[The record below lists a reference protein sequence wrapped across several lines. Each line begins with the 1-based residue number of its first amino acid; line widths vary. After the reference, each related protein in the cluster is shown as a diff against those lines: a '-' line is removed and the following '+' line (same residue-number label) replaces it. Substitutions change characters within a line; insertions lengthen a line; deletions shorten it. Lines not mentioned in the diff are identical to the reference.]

1 MNALKSKIDLDR
13 VRIASPCKADWN
25 EMSGDERSR
34 HCRECKLN
42 VYNVAGLT
50 KKEAEALLE
59 KAAAGQR
66 VCLRLSRRADGTII
80 TKDCPVGVKLA
91 RRLKIRAA
99 ALRLSATTAFLW
111 LFGIAQPSTAR
122 ELMGKIAAP
131 TNSYQQAAPVNNNLD
146 PDTEETMGDIAE
158 PDPQPTMGEPA
169 VAPLSPQLP
178 DNPTPILRTYE
189 QEMGDV
195 EAED

>member
-1 MNALKSKIDLDR
+1 MNALKSRIDLDR
-13 VRIASPCKADWN
+13 VRIASPCKANWN

-80 TKDCPVGVKLA
+80 TKDCPAGVKLA

-99 ALRLSATTAFLW
+99 ALRLSATAAVFWML
-111 LFGIAQPSTAR
+111 GIARPAPAQ
-122 ELMGKIAAP
+122 EVLGKVAAP
-131 TNSYQQAAPVNNNLD
+131 AYSRQQPAPVNNNLE
-146 PDTEETMGDIAE
+146 PEAE
-158 PDPQPTMGEPA
+158 PTMGEP
-169 VAPLSPQLP
+169 VAAPQPPHLP
-178 DNPTPILRTYE
+178 DNPTPIVDPDTE
-189 QEMGDV
+189 
-195 EAED
+195 

>member
-1 MNALKSKIDLDR
+1 MNALKSRIDLDR
-13 VRIASPCKADWN
+13 VRIASPCKANWN

-80 TKDCPVGVKLA
+80 TNDCPVGVKLA

-99 ALRLSATTAFLW
+99 ALRLSATAAVFWML
-111 LFGIAQPSTAR
+111 GIARPASAR
-122 ELMGKIAAP
+122 EELGKVAAP
-131 TNSYQQAAPVNNNLD
+131 KYSRQQPAPVNNNLE
-146 PDTEETMGDIAE
+146 PEADTTMMGGIRA
-158 PDPQPTMGEPA
+158 PDPEPTMGQP
-169 VAPLSPQLP
+169 VAAPQPPHLP
-178 DNPTPILRTYE
+178 DNPTPIVDPDTE
-189 QEMGDV
+189 
-195 EAED
+195 